1 MHYNGPKNKNLGKFF
16 TRGAVWQNVKV
27 MAERQGFEPWDQ
39 FPGQLLSRQ
48 LQSATLPP
56 LLTKALL
63 LPNIFRKRRCVV
75 QTSLIKN
82 PGKFAHLSTTN

>member
-1 MHYNGPKNKNLGKFF
+1 
-16 TRGAVWQNVKV
+16 

-56 LLTKALL
+56 LLTKILL
-63 LPNIFRKRRCVV
+63 SNTKLLSKYTQNKERCCVAAILHASTHLSLNSLYSFFFSLPLKKL
-75 QTSLIKN
+75 TKN
-82 PGKFAHLSTTN
+82 P